1 MDEYKILADVYDILN
16 PKEEIF
22 AQKSFF
28 EKLVGDYS
36 VSRVLDCACGTG
48 WHLSMFHDMGL
59 TSFGSDISPEMLA
72 MAKKN
77 LEGKYIPL
85 KVEDFR
91 TLDHSWGDTFDM
103 IGCLTTSLPHMKTD
117 EDVVRALSSIYDRLS
132 DNGIL
137 VITNGITDVV
147 EYPNEKE
154 FTFHI
159 LYVKKTEDSMEHTF
173 TSVTYNAMR
182 KAVLERCFG
191 QTLFRNVFYYGD
203 YDFSPYSKQLSTKL
217 IVVAQK

>member
-77 LEGKYIPL
+77 LE
-85 KVEDFR
+85 
-91 TLDHSWGDTFDM
+91 
-103 IGCLTTSLPHMKTD
+103 
-117 EDVVRALSSIYDRLS
+117 
-132 DNGIL
+132 
-137 VITNGITDVV
+137 
-147 EYPNEKE
+147 
-154 FTFHI
+154 
-159 LYVKKTEDSMEHTF
+159 
-173 TSVTYNAMR
+173 
-182 KAVLERCFG
+182 
-191 QTLFRNVFYYGD
+191 
-203 YDFSPYSKQLSTKL
+203 
-217 IVVAQK
+217 